1 MKRLLFVVL
10 VLAFV
15 LPGCR
20 GAAPFIIGAGL
31 GSLFTYEATRPRPA
45 VMVTPAQATPPCPPD
60 TPPEE
65 CLNANAGV
73 PPSGYEAYPG
83 YPGYYYYPYSPYP
96 LFWYG
101 GYYYGYWGGYW
112 HGRYGSRGS
121 WGYRSFPG
129 HSYGF
134 HRGYAPRGGGGH
146 GGGHNGGGHGG
157 GHSGGGHGGHR

>member
-20 GAAPFIIGAGL
+20 GAFPFLFGAAA
-31 GSLFTYEATRPRPA
+31 GSLITYEATRPRTVVVA
-45 VMVTPAQATPPCPPD
+45 PAQSVPPCPPD

-73 PPSGYEAYPG
+73 PPEGYILYPG
-83 YPGYYYYPYSPYP
+83 TSYYYYPYSPYP

-101 GYYYGYWGGYW
+101 GYFYGFWGGYW
-112 HGRYGSRGS
+112 HGRYGYHGYWGAPHYMPRGMS
-121 WGYRSFPG
+121 
-129 HSYGF
+129 GF
-134 HRGYAPRGGGGH
+134 HRGYTPRGGGYRGGGGGRGYGGGH
-146 GGGHNGGGHGG
+146 GGGH
-157 GHSGGGHGGHR
+157 GGHGGHR